1 MLDTYIVLD
10 LTDERGEI
18 GPMLLGDLGA
28 DVIRV
33 EPHGGSSSREKGPFF
48 TSESGNQQSLSFAA
62 FNRNKRSIVLDAD
75 APDDRKVLEALITKA
90 DFIFESWPDSSL
102 QAHGFTFD
110 DVKRINPRI
119 IQVCISAFGADG
131 PHSDLRGNDLV
142 VAAMGGPVSLQGIV
156 GRAPVRVTVP
166 QVWRHA
172 GVEAAAGS
180 LAALYSDI
188 EQPLVPVLQRIEHR
202 GVLLDEKLLAEQS
215 RELTKKTKALEK
227 KVHKEAGRDFNLSS
241 PKQLQ
246 EVLFDELELP
256 IIRKTRKGQPS
267 TAEDVLQE
275 LAEEYLLPQLILDYR
290 ALSKLKSTYTD
301 RLPQQ
306 ICERT
311 GRVHTS
317 YHQAVTAT
325 GRLSSSN
332 PNLQNIPI
340 RSEEGRRI
348 RQAFVAP
355 EGRIR
360 Q

>member
-1 MLDTYIVLD
+1 MLDTYTVLD

-48 TSESGNQQSLSFAA
+48 TSESGNKQSLSFAA

-142 VAAMGGPVSLQGIV
+142 VAAMGGPVSLQGIA

-180 LAALYSDI
+180 LAAFHRMLKTGEAQFVDVSAQCTMTWTMLNAMDAYAIQGEDFERSGSFMSNMANPI
-188 EQPLVPVLQRIEHR
+188 EL
-202 GVLLDEKLLAEQS
+202 
-215 RELTKKTKALEK
+215 
-227 KVHKEAGRDFNLSS
+227 VHKTADGYVVATPLGKTIQACV
-241 PKQLQ
+241 PK
-246 EVLFDELELP
+246 
-256 IIRKTRKGQPS
+256 
-267 TAEDVLQE
+267 
-275 LAEEYLLPQLILDYR
+275 
-290 ALSKLKSTYTD
+290 
-301 RLPQQ
+301 
-306 ICERT
+306 
-311 GRVHTS
+311 
-317 YHQAVTAT
+317 AV
-325 GRLSSSN
+325 
-332 PNLQNIPI
+332 
-340 RSEEGRRI
+340 EEG
-348 RQAFVAP
+348 
-355 EGRIR
+355 
-360 Q
+360 